1 MSFVP
6 REGPSRRREA
16 LCWGSGRRGCVP
28 LASVV
33 DGLRLVWGAA
43 SGGICGSSAKVLLFQ
58 NDLLF
63 LKVTSQLHHLS
74 IKCAIHVLHVNKF
87 NPHCLHRRP
96 ADEVRRDTTC
106 AGGPEPGHLEG
117 QVWGKQNHVLQ
128 KWPHRRPRGCG
139 FSPLQGL
146 QGSQLPRGLCP
157 VVPQQPLDLQ
167 LPPPLGRRG
176 PWAAGQ

>member
-33 DGLRLVWGAA
+33 DGLQLVWGAA
-43 SGGICGSSAKVLLFQ
+43 SGGICCSSAKVLLFQ

-96 ADEVRRDTTC
+96 ADEVRRTRPVQAAPSQDTWKVRCGESRTTSSRSGRIADHGAVDSRLC
-106 AGGPEPGHLEG
+106 RGFRGP
-117 QVWGKQNHVLQ
+117 
-128 KWPHRRPRGCG
+128 
-139 FSPLQGL
+139 S
-146 QGSQLPRGLCP
+146 SP
-157 VVPQQPLDLQ
+157 VVCALLSPSS
-167 LPPPLGRRG
+167 R
-176 PWAAGQ
+176 